1 MRTVI
6 RDDRGVGRRTWQAW
20 CVVLAILLLVAVPT
34 EAFSQRQFETADAA
48 AKALADAARA
58 NDVRRVGVI
67 LGIFGRNIISSG
79 DDVAD
84 ANARAKFVTAYDAA
98 NRIVPDGDSKATL
111 EIGKDNFPFAV
122 PLVKDRDGWRF
133 DTLAGQYEVLA
144 RRIGTNE
151 LNAIQVCLA
160 YVEAQR
166 EYARLDPEKNGSPVY
181 AQRVVSQPDKKDG
194 LYWPAAEGGPDSP
207 LGGFMAAA
215 ARAGYRAGQSRI
227 PYHGYYY
234 KILRG
239 QGPTAPGGAYSY
251 VIRGKMIGG
260 FALVAY
266 PAAYRNS
273 GVMTFVVNHDGAVF
287 QKDLGAGTAGIA
299 SAMSS
304 FNPDSTWKK
313 VAP

>member
-1 MRTVI
+1 MVVLV
-6 RDDRGVGRRTWQAW
+6 DRGALRCRRLAW
-20 CVVLAILLLVAVPT
+20 CAALAILWLVAVPT
-34 EAFSQRQFETADAA
+34 SAWSQRQFETADAA

-58 NDVRRVGVI
+58 NDIRRVGII
-67 LGIFGRNIISSG
+67 LGLFGRNIVTSG

-84 ANARAKFVTAYDAA
+84 ANARAKFVAAYDAA
-98 NRIVPDGDSKATL
+98 NRIVPDGDDKATL
-111 EIGKDNFPFAV
+111 EIGKDNFPFPV

-133 DTLAGQYEVLA
+133 DTLAGQYEILA
-144 RRIGTNE
+144 RRIGANE

-181 AQRVVSQPDKKDG
+181 AQRVVSQPDKRDG
-194 LYWPAAEGGPDSP
+194 LYWPPAEGAPTSP
-207 LGGFMAAA
+207 LGEFLAAA
-215 ARAGYRAGQSRI
+215 ARDGYRPGQSRI

-234 KILRG
+234 RILRG
-239 QGPTAPGGAYSY
+239 QGPTAPGGAYNY
-251 VIRGKMIGG
+251 VVRGKMIGG

-273 GVMTFVVNHDGAVF
+273 GVMTFVINHEGAVF
-287 QKDLGAGTAGIA
+287 QKDLGVGTPGIA
-299 SAMSS
+299 GGMSS
-304 FNPDSTWKK
+304 FNPDNTWKK